1 MPLILRLLSFISSL
15 IITCFYICYNNRM
28 HAHAWQLQ
36 NFNTDIFIRSYAL
49 QAAGLDLKENLG
61 AGAAAAWP
69 YPSVYHPYDAAFASY
84 PFNG

>member
-1 MPLILRLLSFISSL
+1 ML
-15 IITCFYICYNNRM
+15 
-28 HAHAWQLQ
+28 
-36 NFNTDIFIRSYAL
+36 IRSFTSLL
-49 QAAGLDLKENLG
+49 QPAGLDLKENLG

>member
-1 MPLILRLLSFISSL
+1 MYLFR
-15 IITCFYICYNNRM
+15 YIERSELNIPM
-28 HAHAWQLQ
+28 
-36 NFNTDIFIRSYAL
+36 FIRLFMLL
-49 QAAGLDLKENLG
+49 QPAGLDLKENLG

>member
-1 MPLILRLLSFISSL
+1 MISNCRIEILRYLFVCTL
-15 IITCFYICYNNRM
+15 
-28 HAHAWQLQ
+28 
-36 NFNTDIFIRSYAL
+36 L

-69 YPSVYHPYDAAFASY
+69 YPSMYHPYDAAFANY

>member
-1 MPLILRLLSFISSL
+1 MSKQCKRTIVQI
-15 IITCFYICYNNRM
+15 
-28 HAHAWQLQ
+28 
-36 NFNTDIFIRSYAL
+36 AL
-49 QAAGLDLKENLG
+49 FFQAAGLDLKENLG

>member
-1 MPLILRLLSFISSL
+1 M
-15 IITCFYICYNNRM
+15 CCNNR
-28 HAHAWQLQ
+28 ALVRD
-36 NFNTDIFIRSYAL
+36 NYRIEIPRYLFVRTLL

-69 YPSVYHPYDAAFASY
+69 YPSMYHPYDTAFASY

>member
-1 MPLILRLLSFISSL
+1 MLYQNFKREKFSL
-15 IITCFYICYNNRM
+15 ITRM
-28 HAHAWQLQ
+28 L
-36 NFNTDIFIRSYAL
+36 L

>member
-1 MPLILRLLSFISSL
+1 MKKREKHDEKENVASKFQGETIFACVL
-15 IITCFYICYNNRM
+15 ITCV
-28 HAHAWQLQ
+28 L
-36 NFNTDIFIRSYAL
+36 L

>member
-1 MPLILRLLSFISSL
+1 MPLILRLLFSTSSL
-15 IITCFYICYNNRM
+15 VISCFYTCYNNRK
-28 HAHAWQLQ
+28 HAWQLQ

>member
-1 MPLILRLLSFISSL
+1 MVYLSSVLDRNENLEQSWNSSFSAA
-15 IITCFYICYNNRM
+15 IINHARRCYINKYNR
-28 HAHAWQLQ
+28 
-36 NFNTDIFIRSYAL
+36 L
-49 QAAGLDLKENLG
+49 QAAGLDLKAENLG

>member
-1 MPLILRLLSFISSL
+1 MIVL
-15 IITCFYICYNNRM
+15 
-28 HAHAWQLQ
+28 
-36 NFNTDIFIRSYAL
+36 L

-69 YPSVYHPYDAAFASY
+69 YPSVYHPYDPAAFASY

>member
-1 MPLILRLLSFISSL
+1 MISNCR
-15 IITCFYICYNNRM
+15 IE
-28 HAHAWQLQ
+28 
-36 NFNTDIFIRSYAL
+36 IFICTLL

-69 YPSVYHPYDAAFASY
+69 YPSMYHPYDAAFANY